1 MNDIPANV
9 SVAANIWADISRE
22 NPGKY
27 AALEFIPGDLR
38 VNLIGN
44 RDTRSLEKILTK
56 KQYQEF
62 LYCRFFAPYGQEG
75 ATYEDR

>member
-1 MNDIPANV
+1 VNDLPSNV
-9 SVAANIWADISRE
+9 SVAANIWADSARE

-44 RDTRSLEKILTK
+44 RDRRSLEIILTK
-56 KQYQEF
+56 KQYEEF

-75 ATYEDR
+75 ATYEGR

>member
-1 MNDIPANV
+1 MNDLPANV
-9 SVAANIWADISRE
+9 SVAANIWADTSQE

-27 AALEFIPGDLR
+27 AALEFISGDLR

-44 RDTRSLEKILTK
+44 RDRRSLKRILTK
-56 KQYQEF
+56 KQYEEF

-75 ATYEDR
+75 TTYEDR